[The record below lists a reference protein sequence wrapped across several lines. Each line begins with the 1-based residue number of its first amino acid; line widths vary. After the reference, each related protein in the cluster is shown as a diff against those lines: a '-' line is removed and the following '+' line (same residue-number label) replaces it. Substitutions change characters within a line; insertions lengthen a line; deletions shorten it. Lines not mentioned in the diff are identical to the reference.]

1 MVREILKLKSSWEFL
16 QETELPVILYGTGNG
31 ADKIIDELERLGVK
45 LYGVTASDGFV
56 RKRQFRGFEVKALS
70 DFESELEDFL
80 AVNGLFSA
88 ADEAPQLV
96 ININVGEIVSPEYHL
111 RVEIV
116 GDAGDVGIVN
126 GILMLPVKPAD
137 ENEYQGEEDH
147 SRYIYSKRLNGVIR
161 VHIAICKDE
170 YCSRCYDKS
179 RGKWIIEFRV
189 THLRVSS
196 S

>member
-1 MVREILKLKSSWEFL
+1 MSTVMIVDDSRTMRKMLSGTLKAEG
-16 QETELPVILYGTGNG
+16 Y
-31 ADKIIDELERLGVK
+31 
-45 LYGVTASDGFV
+45 
-56 RKRQFRGFEVKALS
+56 
-70 DFESELEDFL
+70 
-80 AVNGLFSA
+80 
-88 ADEAPQLV
+88 
-96 ININVGEIVSPEYHL
+96 
-111 RVEIV
+111 EIV